1 MRTAPERPILGSM
14 KKTTAILAGALLLAL
29 GASAGLYL
37 ALRAIPRKG
46 VEREFLSY
54 VEGLSETGHLILVR
68 GRERLTVRESAKGQ
82 LFGDTTLGD
91 LLRIRSD
98 AVVELSAWAELSWAV
113 DLADPERWSVR
124 LNRKERVLHVAS
136 PPLRTLTPALRTET
150 LEARVVNRSVCLD
163 EKRMID
169 SVRAALTGRFE
180 EIART
185 TSEEPE
191 VRGRAAA
198 SLSAIALAF
207 CKKFGLPADRVE
219 VVFGLEE

>member
-1 MRTAPERPILGSM
+1 M
-14 KKTTAILAGALLLAL
+14 KKQTAILTGILILVL
-29 GASAGLYL
+29 GVAAGLYL
-37 ALRAIPRKG
+37 ALRTVPRKD
-46 VEREFLSY
+46 VERDFLSY
-54 VEGLSETGHLILVR
+54 IEGLSETGKLVLVQ
-68 GRERLTVRESAKGQ
+68 GRERLVVRETAKGQ
-82 LFGDTTLGD
+82 LFGNTTIGD

-98 AVVELSAWAELSWAV
+98 AAVELSAWAELSWAV
-113 DLADPERWSVR
+113 DLTDPTRWSVR
-124 LNRKERVLHVAS
+124 FNRKDRILYVAT

-150 LEARVVNRSVCLD
+150 LEARVLDRSIFLD

-169 SVRAALTGRFE
+169 SVRAALTARFE

-191 VRGRAAA
+191 VRGRAAS

-207 CKKFGLPADRVE
+207 CRKFGLDAERVE